1 MKIKDI
7 KDVDT
12 QRRAIV
18 CKHRQ
23 AVSSDEDLK
32 RAFVWRL
39 TWEGHEFWKSVNEGV
54 ICKNAN
60 TVLR

>member
-23 AVSSDEDLK
+23 SVSSDEDLK